1 MTVADLDRLAG
12 LLADRP
18 WCVLT
23 GAGMS
28 TDSGIPDYRGPDG
41 TRRVTPVTY
50 HDFVRSPAVRAR
62 YWARAYAGWHR
73 FRGARPNAAHRAVA
87 WLEDAGVASAVI
99 TQNVDR
105 LHQDAGSQHVVDL
118 HGTLQRTV
126 CLECGA
132 RAHRDDVH
140 ATIEHLNPS
149 FARIAEDAA
158 RGRARPDGDVDLPAA
173 ALEGFVAPSCPA
185 CGADALK
192 PDVVFFG
199 ESVPKPRVERCFAL
213 VDAARGLLV
222 LGSSLTV
229 FSGYRFVRHAAARG
243 VPVAIITRG
252 TTRGHADAALT
263 LDAGLSDALPAL
275 VARLG
280 GPP

>member
-1 MTVADLDRLAG
+1 MTDSALDRLAAM
-12 LLADRP
+12 LADRP

-50 HDFVRSPAVRAR
+50 AEFVRSPAVRAR

-73 FRGARPNAAHRAVA
+73 FRGAEPNAAHRAVA
-87 WLEDAGVASAVI
+87 WLERAGVASAVI

-105 LHQDAGSQHVVDL
+105 LHQAAGSRAVVDL
-118 HGTLQRTV
+118 HGTLERTV

-132 RAHRDDVH
+132 LADRDDVH
-140 ATIEHLNPS
+140 AQIAARNPA
-149 FARIAEDAA
+149 FAGVAEDAA
-158 RGRARPDGDVDLPAA
+158 RGRVRPDGDVDLPAA
-173 ALEGFVAPSCPA
+173 ALDGFAAPACPG

-199 ESVPKPRVERCFAL
+199 ESVPKPRVERCFGL
-213 VDAARGLLV
+213 VDDARGLLV
-222 LGSSLTV
+222 LGSSLAV

-243 VPVAIITRG
+243 LPVAIVTRG
-252 TTRGHADAALT
+252 TTRGHGDATLT
-263 LDAGLSDALPAL
+263 LDAGLGHAVPAL

-280 GPP
+280 GPS